1 MSQPFT
7 EQDELVSE
15 VVACQLV
22 IKQILDVIDV
32 IAPVKVKKKMATQL
46 KAIDFASNPASA
58 DPVTLRAVQKAIALI
73 ELKFTPQ
80 GEAH

>member
-1 MSQPFT
+1 MSQNLT
-7 EQDELVSE
+7 VNDELVSD

-32 IAPVKVKKKMATQL
+32 IAPVEVREKMANQL
-46 KAIDFASNPASA
+46 RAIDFASNPASA
-58 DPVTLRAVQKAIALI
+58 DPVTLRAVQKAVALI

-80 GEAH
+80 EETH